1 MGSPTVMTRG
11 ALDCDC
17 DEEICLLSCHVINNQ
32 NNNVDNKY
40 LFWFYSQ
47 RQKTNYYKIVYQN
60 EFLFQKVFF
69 FFKHQIP
76 QNAQY
81 VWFLFA
87 RQIFPRYASKYF
99 LPKSS
104 KQDAT
109 TIYSSASNLNKQQ
122 QPWLAE
128 SYFSFWYCKT
138 GCHQNIQLSWLYKHL
153 KAFRARFHCTYL
165 FCMLAWRR
173 AKSKKTSNIFCL
185 NLFSELNPVHSVKC
199 HYCIHQAYQ
208 RRNTFS
214 YSPEARILSKFTYPA
229 RL

>member
-40 LFWFYSQ
+40 LFCFYSQ
-47 RQKTNYYKIVYQN
+47 RQQTNYYEIVYQN

-87 RQIFPRYASKYF
+87 RQIFPRYADWIGSRIVSLLF
-99 LPKSS
+99 LRLFIGGNMK
-104 KQDAT
+104 D
-109 TIYSSASNLNKQQ
+109 
-122 QPWLAE
+122 
-128 SYFSFWYCKT
+128 SF
-138 GCHQNIQLSWLYKHL
+138 
-153 KAFRARFHCTYL
+153 CTYL
-165 FCMLAWRR
+165 
-173 AKSKKTSNIFCL
+173 I
-185 NLFSELNPVHSVKC
+185 
-199 HYCIHQAYQ
+199 YI
-208 RRNTFS
+208 
-214 YSPEARILSKFTYPA
+214 ILLKA
-229 RL
+229 VGILCKDVM